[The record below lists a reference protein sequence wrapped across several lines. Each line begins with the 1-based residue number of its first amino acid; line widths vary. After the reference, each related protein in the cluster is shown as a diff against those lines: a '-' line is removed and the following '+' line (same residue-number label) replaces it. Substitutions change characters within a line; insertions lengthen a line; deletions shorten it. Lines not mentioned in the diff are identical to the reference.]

1 LVKGQSKAWHRL
13 QYPLFKEVSSSCS
26 NELVDSFD
34 YSGSKDVKKPFG
46 YPLIKV
52 IQPQWAL
59 MKSFKGSLVSF
70 PIDSDG
76 DSLRLSYLRWHILLF
91 L

>member
-1 LVKGQSKAWHRL
+1 LVKGQSKALHRL

-34 YSGSKDVKKPFG
+34 YFGSKDGKKPFG
-46 YPLIKV
+46 YPLIKA
-52 IQPQWAL
+52 IQPQLAL
-59 MKSFKGSLVSF
+59 MKSFKDSLVSY

-76 DSLRLSYLRWHILLF
+76 DFLRQSYLRLHSLQYL
-91 L
+91 